1 MYCPYC
7 GKEIGDDFVYCL
19 NCGRKIPF
27 ERMEKSRKNS
37 EINETVHQVSQREK
51 KQDNEVHAPSELNR
65 LEVDF
70 RALVK
75 RLPSEALAHFKNA
88 DKDVWQVVKAGMPAE
103 ETYKRHGWAGPYAV
117 KICGVVYHAY
127 AKEELLA
134 ASQVRFLSVWSG
146 GAKKGIRRAR
156 RDLVSLR
163 QGTPHRFINLV
174 TFFIVLFGA
183 LLAVFSL
190 AYRWGGHF

>member
-7 GKEIGDDFVYCL
+7 GKEIGYDFVYCL

-27 ERMEKSRKNS
+27 ERMEKPSMNLAA
-37 EINETVHQVSQREK
+37 NETVQLRQQEK
-51 KQDNEVHAPSELNR
+51 KQGDEILTPSELNR

-70 RALVK
+70 RTLVK

-88 DKDVWQVVKAGMPAE
+88 DKDVWQVVKAGVPAE

-134 ASQVRFLSVWSG
+134 ASQVRFLCVWSG

-156 RDLVSLR
+156 RELVSLK
-163 QGTPHRFINLV
+163 QDTPHRFINLV
-174 TFFIVLFGA
+174 TFFIVLLGA
-183 LLAVFSL
+183 LLAVLSL
-190 AYRWGGHF
+190 AHRWGGHF